1 MQKHCLTNNLLNFRR
16 NQKFI
21 GYGDMEVTIGDVADS
36 FEDGAPI
43 KTSIMTILVDVA
55 RDIFLSPET
64 KRLIVPFMAVVRNI
78 IIIINIFLH
87 ARLYAEI

>member
-1 MQKHCLTNNLLNFRR
+1 
-16 NQKFI
+16 
-21 GYGDMEVTIGDVADS
+21 MEVTIGDVADS

-55 RDIFLSPET
+55 RDIFRSPDT

-87 ARLYAEI
+87 ARFYAKI